1 MKLLIKLAVAALLA
15 NAAYRVGTE
24 YLSYIRFR
32 EAVREVAT
40 FRSTTNEDLRQ
51 RIAGLATR
59 YDVPQSDEALEIV
72 REDRHVVV
80 TGAYDK
86 PIEIVP
92 TYEYVWHFSW
102 ALDVTMPVSLPYYPP
117 GK

>member
-1 MKLLIKLAVAALLA
+1 VKLLVKLVIAGLLA

-24 YLSYIRFR
+24 YLAYIRFR
-32 EAVREVAT
+32 EAVREIAT

-51 RIAGLATR
+51 RIAGLAAR
-59 YDVPQSDEALEIV
+59 YDIPQSDDHLDIV

-80 TGAYDK
+80 TGEYEK
-86 PIEIVP
+86 PIEVVP
-92 TYEYVWHFSW
+92 TYEYPWHFDWS
-102 ALDVTMPVSLPYYPP
+102 LDVTMPVSLPYYPP